1 MCVPFVDQ
9 FTHYAPSSMCAAAG
23 SVPRRSRR
31 EEQEGPSHPLP
42 PWQAISL
49 QQHQQQGEGGEEIP
63 RNCQICSVC
72 EDGFLGMKCQIVSL
86 LNSYHAC
93 FLVVWMCRY
102 CLNSV
107 CDSLCVHACMCTCVC
122 VCVFTVY
129 VCTYCMY
136 VSGMHLNIRTY
147 V

>member
-1 MCVPFVDQ
+1 MFLLWINSP
-9 FTHYAPSSMCAAAG
+9 TML
-23 SVPRRSRR
+23 
-31 EEQEGPSHPLP
+31 PLP
-42 PWQAISL
+42 CVQLLDLFPDEA
-49 QQHQQQGEGGEEIP
+49 GGKNKRARVIPFLPGKRFPFSSINSKEKAEKRFPEIVKYV
-63 RNCQICSVC
+63 RYVRMDS
-72 EDGFLGMKCQIVSL
+72 LGMKCQIVSL